1 MPPRKKPVEPTP
13 PPAPGHNTPELT
25 DDALIAENFKLEDH
39 VKAESEKFANF
50 LKPFK
55 DRITEKFET
64 LIVHE
69 LAIAMFIQIRAM
81 RKGRAQKRLVFE

>member
-39 VKAESEKFANF
+39 VKAESEKFAGF
-50 LKPFK
+50 LTDMAALG
-55 DRITEKFET
+55 DR
-64 LIVHE
+64 LI
-69 LAIAMFIQIRAM
+69 LMLC
-81 RKGRAQKRLVFE
+81 KLVLDESQNSVRSSSTM